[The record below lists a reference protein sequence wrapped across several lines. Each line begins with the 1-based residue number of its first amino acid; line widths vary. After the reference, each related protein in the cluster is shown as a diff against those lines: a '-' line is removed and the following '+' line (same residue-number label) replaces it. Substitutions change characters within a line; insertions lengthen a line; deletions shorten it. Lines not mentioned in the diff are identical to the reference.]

1 MPTTITRQPQT
12 YRQRRTAASR
22 WAAVA
27 RPASRKP
34 YTRPEVTIGPRDEE
48 DLVGALCARNPYM

>member
-1 MPTTITRQPQT
+1 MPTITCQPQT

-34 YTRPEVTIGPRDEE
+34 YTRPEVTIGPR
-48 DLVGALCARNPYM
+48 RTRPR